1 LSRTYERRRV
11 RFYLMC

>member
-11 RFYLMC
+11 RFYPMC